1 MSSDTP
7 MMRQYKRIKQSH
19 TDSILFFRLGDFY
32 EMFLSDAKEASSI
45 LNLTLTKRHN
55 IPMCGIPYHAA
66 HGYIARLLK
75 AGKKIAICEQTK
87 MPENGK
93 GIAEREVVEV
103 ITPGTVVDED
113 FLEKDKN
120 NYLLAAGIC
129 KKHLSLS
136 YTDLSTGEFFTSSFP
151 AEQAVEIM
159 KRELLRLSPGEVL
172 VQQSMLEDNDALAR
186 LFGEQD
192 HLPVNRFPDWN
203 FDIENS
209 VRLLKDQ
216 FKLHSLKGFG
226 IEDDDPAVYSCGIIL
241 EYLADTAKSLLPHIR
256 NLRIVNDND
265 YLSLD
270 ESSLR
275 NLEINGNLQDGS
287 KRYSLIEVLDHTR
300 TAMGAR
306 KLKSWL
312 LHPLLKIE
320 EIQSRQQKVEFLYHN
335 QMLLSGISGNLSGIL
350 DLERLS
356 SRVAM
361 DKAHAKD
368 LLAVRNSLSSSF
380 ELCALLSEWEAVTGP
395 GTLSEDSL
403 KDAGKVHSILI
414 DSIDEDPSILLTEGR
429 LIKPGYDKELDR
441 LRGLKQ
447 HSKQI
452 LADYLEQEKTES
464 GITSLKIRYNK
475 IIGYFLEVT
484 KTNLNLV
491 PDHFIRR
498 QSLVSAERFT
508 TDRLIELE
516 SNLNSASEKAVELE
530 KNLFIG
536 IRNSVKEKI
545 QTLLAVSEYIS
556 IIDCFS
562 SFATAATKYGYVKP
576 VITDSDV
583 INIKNGRHP
592 VVEANIPSGE
602 FIPNSLN
609 LDASAYNFALITGPN
624 MAGKSTYLRQNA
636 LIILMAQ
643 TGSFIPAD
651 SADIGIVDKIFCRVG
666 ASDNL
671 ARGESTFLVEMN
683 ETANILNS
691 ATSRSLVI
699 MDEVGRGTG
708 TNDGLAIAWAVS
720 EYLLEKICSKTLFAT
735 HYHELT
741 HLEHK
746 KLTNL
751 SLDVIEND
759 EEIIFLKRIKEGPA
773 DASYGIHV
781 AGLAGLPSAVISR
794 AIDIQNQLEQDGK
807 QSTSISIKKNK
818 VKQQTIELFS
828 DEEMIKGELLSF
840 DLDNSTPL
848 QALNLLSRWQNN
860 LKNKK

>member
-1 MSSDTP
+1 M
-7 MMRQYKRIKQSH
+7 
-19 TDSILFFRLGDFY
+19 GDFY

-45 LNLTLTKRHN
+45 LNLTLTKRHGV
-55 IPMCGIPYHAA
+55 PMCGIPYHAA

-75 AGKKIAICEQTK
+75 AGKKIAVCEQIK
-87 MPENGK
+87 LPENGK
-93 GIAEREVVEV
+93 GIAERGVVEV

-113 FLEKDKN
+113 FLEKNKN
-120 NYLLAAGIC
+120 NYLFAAGIY
-129 KKHLSLS
+129 KKHLSIA
-136 YTDLSTGEFFTSSFP
+136 YTDLSTGEFFASKFP
-151 AEQAVEIM
+151 ASQCTEIM

-172 VQQSMLEDNDALAR
+172 IQQSLLEDNDAVAR
-186 LFGEQD
+186 LFSEQN

-209 VRLLKDQ
+209 SRLLCDQ

-226 IEDDDPAVYSCGIIL
+226 IDDDDPAVFSCGIIL

-256 NLRIVNDND
+256 NLRIINDSD
-265 YLSLD
+265 FLSLD

-275 NLEINGNLQDGS
+275 NLEITGNLQDGS
-287 KRYSLIEVLDHTR
+287 RRYSLLEVLDNTR

-312 LHPLLKIE
+312 LHPLLNPD
-320 EIQSRQQKVEFLYHN
+320 EIKSRQQKVDFLYHN
-335 QMLLSGISGNLSGIL
+335 QILLSGLSGKLSGIL

-368 LLAVRNSLSSSF
+368 LLAVRNSLQSSS
-380 ELCALLSEWEAVTGP
+380 ELSELLHEWDGGPVT
-395 GTLSEDSL
+395 LDSETEQKVKEIYSL
-403 KDAGKVHSILI
+403 LEET
-414 DSIDEDPSILLTEGR
+414 IDEDPSILLTEGR
-429 LIKPGYDKELDR
+429 LIKAGYDDELDR

-447 HSKQI
+447 HSKEI
-452 LADYLEQEKTES
+452 LADYLEQEKTDS
-464 GITSLKIRYNK
+464 GISALKIRYNK

-484 KTNLNLV
+484 KSNLNLV

-516 SNLNSASEKAVELE
+516 SNLNSASENAVELE
-530 KNLFIG
+530 KTLFLK
-536 IRNSVKEKI
+536 IRDSIKEEI
-545 QTLLAVSEYIS
+545 NALLAVSEYVAV
-556 IIDCFS
+556 IDCFA
-562 SFATAATKYGYVKP
+562 SFASAATKYGYVKP
-576 VITDSDV
+576 EITDSDQ

-602 FIPNSLN
+602 FVPNSLN
-609 LDASAYNFALITGPN
+609 LDSGKYNFALITGPN
-624 MAGKSTYLRQNA
+624 MAGKSTYLRQSA

-651 SADIGIVDKIFCRVG
+651 SAEIGIVDKIFCRVG

-691 ATSRSLVI
+691 ATARSLVI

-708 TNDGLAIAWAVS
+708 TNDGLSIAWAVS
-720 EYLLEKICSKTLFAT
+720 EYLLEKLGSKTLFAT

-741 HLEHK
+741 LLEHPN
-746 KLTNL
+746 LINL

-759 EEIIFLKRIKEGPA
+759 EGIIFLKRIKEGPA

-781 AGLAGLPSAVISR
+781 AGLAGLPAEVIGRAVE
-794 AIDIQNQLEQDGK
+794 IQRQLESVDRQGK
-807 QSTSISIKKNK
+807 GKTAPKKTSADSKH
-818 VKQQTIELFS
+818 TELFS
-828 DEEMIKGELLSF
+828 TEEMIKGELLTI
-840 DLDNSTPL
+840 DINKSTPL
-848 QALNLLSRWQNN
+848 EALNILSRWQSE

>member
-1 MSSDTP
+1 
-7 MMRQYKRIKQSH
+7 
-19 TDSILFFRLGDFY
+19 
-32 EMFLSDAKEASSI
+32 
-45 LNLTLTKRHN
+45 
-55 IPMCGIPYHAA
+55 MCGIPYHAA

-87 MPENGK
+87 MPEGGK

-113 FLEKDKN
+113 FLEKDRN
-120 NYLLAAGIC
+120 NYLLSAGVYR
-129 KKHLSLS
+129 KHLSVC
-136 YTDLSTGEFFTSSFP
+136 YTDLSTGDFYASKFP
-151 AEQAVEIM
+151 AENCVEIM
-159 KRELLRLSPGEVL
+159 KRELLRLAPGEVL
-172 VQQSMLEDNDALAR
+172 IQQSLLEDNDEVAR
-186 LFGEQD
+186 LFQQQD
-192 HLPVNRFPDWN
+192 HLPVSRFPDWN

-209 VRLLKDQ
+209 ASLLLRQ
-216 FKLHSLKGFG
+216 FGIHSLKGFG
-226 IEDDDPAVYSCGIIL
+226 IDDDDPAIFSCGVIL
-241 EYLADTAKSLLPHIR
+241 AYLADTAKSMLPHIR
-256 NLRIVNDND
+256 SLCIIRDSD
-265 YLSLD
+265 FLSLD

-275 NLEINGNLQDGS
+275 NLEISANLQDGS
-287 KRYSLIEVLDHTR
+287 RRYSLLEVLDKTK

-312 LHPLLKIE
+312 LHPLLDPDAIR
-320 EIQSRQQKVEFLYHN
+320 SRQSKVEFLYHN
-335 QMLLSGISGNLSGIL
+335 QILLSGLTEKLSGIL
-350 DLERLS
+350 DIERLS
-356 SRVAM
+356 SRIAV

-368 LLAVRNSLSSSF
+368 LLAVRNSLGSAG
-380 ELCALLSEWEAVTGP
+380 ELGGLLSGWDDGPEMLSAADSKEADEIYSL
-395 GTLSEDSL
+395 LS
-403 KDAGKVHSILI
+403 DA
-414 DSIDEDPSILLTEGR
+414 IDEDPSVLLTEGR
-429 LIKPGYDKELDR
+429 LIKKGYNKDLDR
-441 LRGLKQ
+441 LRSLKKD
-447 HSKQI
+447 SKEI

-464 GITSLKIRYNK
+464 GINSLKIRYNK

-491 PDHFIRR
+491 PEHFIRR

-530 KNLFIG
+530 KTLFLEVRG
-536 IRNSVKEKI
+536 SVKQKI
-545 QTLLAVSEYIS
+545 CTLLAVSDWVAV
-556 IIDCFS
+556 IDCFA
-562 SFATAATKYGYVKP
+562 SFASAATRYGYVKP
-576 VITDSDV
+576 VISGKNF

-602 FIPNSLN
+602 FVPNSLN
-609 LDASAYNFALITGPN
+609 LDEDSFNFALITGPN

-651 SADIGIVDKIFCRVG
+651 SAEIGIVDKIFCRVG

-691 ATSRSLVI
+691 ATPRSLVI

-708 TNDGLAIAWAVS
+708 TNDGLSIAWAVS
-720 EYLLEKICSKTLFAT
+720 EHLLDKIRSKTLFAT

-741 HLEHK
+741 RLEHER
-746 KLTNL
+746 LTNL
-751 SLDVIEND
+751 SLDVIENN
-759 EEIIFLKRIKEGPA
+759 EQIIFLKRVKEGPA

-781 AGLAGLPSAVISR
+781 AALAGLPREVIGR
-794 AIDIQNQLEQDGK
+794 AAEIQQHLESGNGQTKTVPGK
-807 QSTSISIKKNK
+807 AELQKLKG
-818 VKQQTIELFS
+818 VELFS
-828 DEEMIKGELLSF
+828 AEEMIKGELLSL

-848 QALNLLSRWQNN
+848 QALKTLYRWKEEVGQGSG
-860 LKNKK
+860 NKFRR

>member
-1 MSSDTP
+1 
-7 MMRQYKRIKQSH
+7 MRQYKRIKQSH

-75 AGKKIAICEQTK
+75 AGKKIAVCEQVK
-87 MPENGK
+87 MPVDGK

-120 NYLLAAGIC
+120 NYLLAAGIY
-129 KKHLSLS
+129 KKHLSLA
-136 YTDLSTGEFFTSSFP
+136 YTDLSTGEFFTAKFP
-151 AEQAVEIM
+151 AEQSVEIM
-159 KRELLRLSPGEVL
+159 KRELLRLSPGEIL
-172 VQQSMLEDNDALAR
+172 IQQSMLEDNDAVAR
-186 LFGEQD
+186 LFNEQD
-192 HLPVNRFPDWN
+192 HIPINRFPDWN
-203 FDIENS
+203 FDIDNS
-209 VRLLKDQ
+209 SRLLKDQ
-216 FKLHSLKGFG
+216 FKLQSLKGFG

-256 NLRIVNDND
+256 NLRIMNDSD

-275 NLEINGNLQDGS
+275 NLEIIGNLQDRS
-287 KRYSLIEVLDHTR
+287 KRYSLLEVLDHTH

-312 LHPLLKIE
+312 LHPLLKVD
-320 EIQSRQQKVEFLYHN
+320 EIQSRQKKVDFLYHN
-335 QMLLSGISGNLSGIL
+335 QILLSGLTGKLSGIL

-368 LLAVRNSLSSSF
+368 LLAVRNSLLSST
-380 ELCALLSEWEAVTGP
+380 ELSELLKEWDNLYGP
-395 GTLSEDSL
+395 GTLEAETVEKVKKIYSL
-403 KDAGKVHSILI
+403 LNET
-414 DSIDEDPSILLTEGR
+414 IDEDPSILFTEGR
-429 LIKPGYDKELDR
+429 LIKADYNAELDK
-441 LRGLKQ
+441 LRDLKQ
-447 HSKQI
+447 HSKKI
-452 LADYLEQEKTES
+452 LSEYLEQEKTES

-484 KTNLNLV
+484 KTNLHLV
-491 PDHFIRR
+491 PEHFIRR
-498 QSLVSAERFT
+498 QSLVSSERFT

-516 SNLNSASEKAVELE
+516 SNLNSASENAVELE
-530 KNLFIG
+530 RNLFFD
-536 IRNSVKEKI
+536 IRNSVKNDI
-545 QTLLAVSEYIS
+545 QTLLSVSEYVS
-556 IIDCFS
+556 VIDCFS
-562 SFATAATKYGYVKP
+562 SFASAATKYGYVKP
-576 VITDSDV
+576 VISENNI

-609 LDASAYNFALITGPN
+609 LDTDKYNFALITGPN

-643 TGSFIPAD
+643 IGSFIPAD
-651 SADIGIVDKIFCRVG
+651 SAEIGVVDKIFCRVG

-691 ATSRSLVI
+691 ATARSLVI

-708 TNDGLAIAWAVS
+708 TNDGLSIAWAVS

-741 HLEHK
+741 TLEHP
-746 KLTNL
+746 KLNNL

-759 EEIIFLKRIKEGPA
+759 KEIIFLKRIKEGPA

-781 AGLAGLPSAVISR
+781 AGLAGLPAEVIGR
-794 AIDIQNQLEQDGK
+794 AADIQKQLEKGENHNG
-807 QSTSISIKKNK
+807 STTRKNPS
-818 VKQQTIELFS
+818 KQQTVELFS
-828 DEEMIKGELLSF
+828 EEEMIRGELLSI
-840 DLDNSTPL
+840 DINNSTPL
-848 QALNLLSRWQNN
+848 QALNILSRWQNN
-860 LKNKK
+860 LKKNK

>member
-1 MSSDTP
+1 

-32 EMFLSDAKEASSI
+32 EMFLTDAKEASSI
-45 LNLTLTKRHN
+45 LNITLTKRHN

-75 AGKKIAICEQTK
+75 AGKKIALCEQIK
-87 MPENGK
+87 LPEGGK

-120 NYLLAAGIC
+120 NYLLSAGIY
-129 KKHLSLS
+129 KKHLSIA
-136 YTDLSTGEFFTSSFP
+136 YTDLSTGEFFASKFPSS
-151 AEQAVEIM
+151 QCLEIL

-172 VQQSMLEDNDALAR
+172 IQQSMLEDNDAIAR

-192 HLPVNRFPDWN
+192 RLPVNRFPDWN
-203 FDIENS
+203 FDIDNS
-209 VRLLKDQ
+209 ARLLKDQ

-226 IEDDDPAVYSCGIIL
+226 IEDDDPAVFSCGIIL
-241 EYLADTAKSLLPHIR
+241 EYLSDTARSRLPHIR
-256 NLRIVNDND
+256 NLRVINDND
-265 YLSLD
+265 YLSID

-275 NLEINGNLQDGS
+275 NLEITGNLQDGS
-287 KRYSLIEVLDHTR
+287 RRYSLLEVLDNTR

-312 LHPLLKIE
+312 LRPLLKID
-320 EIQSRQQKVEFLYHN
+320 EIQSRQDKVEFLYHN
-335 QMLLSGISGNLSGIL
+335 QILLSELTGNLSGIL

-356 SRVAM
+356 SRIAM

-368 LLAVRNSLSSSF
+368 LLSVRNSLKSCF
-380 ELCALLSEWEAVTGP
+380 ELCSLLSEWKTSAGHGIPDAETLDEAELVF
-395 GTLSEDSL
+395 SL
-403 KDAGKVHSILI
+403 LQEA
-414 DSIDEDPSILLTEGR
+414 IDEDPSVLLTEGR
-429 LIKPGYDKELDR
+429 LIKKDYNAELDR

-447 HSKQI
+447 HSKKI
-452 LADYLEQEKTES
+452 LSEYLEKEREES
-464 GITSLKIRYNK
+464 GISSLKIRYNK
-475 IIGYFLEVT
+475 IIGYFLDVT
-484 KTNLNLV
+484 KTNLSLV

-498 QSLVSAERFT
+498 QSLVSSERYT

-516 SNLNSASEKAVELE
+516 SDLNSASENAVELE
-530 KNLFIG
+530 KSLFLE

-545 QTLLAVSEYIS
+545 QTLLSVSEWVS
-556 IIDCFS
+556 VVDCFS
-562 SFATAATKYGYVKP
+562 SFALAATKYGYIKP
-576 VITDSDV
+576 VISDSDV
-583 INIKNGRHP
+583 INIHNGRHP

-602 FIPNSLN
+602 FIPNSLK
-609 LDASAYNFALITGPN
+609 LDTKEYNFALITGPN

-683 ETANILNS
+683 ETAYILNS

-720 EYLLEKICSKTLFAT
+720 EYLLDKICSKTLFAT

-741 HLEHK
+741 KLEHT

-751 SLDVIEND
+751 SLDVIENED
-759 EEIIFLKRIKEGPA
+759 GIIFLKRIKEGPA

-781 AGLAGLPSAVISR
+781 AGLAGLPAVVIRRAVDIQEQLESGESRHSAVPI
-794 AIDIQNQLEQDGK
+794 
-807 QSTSISIKKNK
+807 KNK
-818 VKQQTIELFS
+818 KIQQHAVELFS
-828 DEEMIKGELLSF
+828 DEEMIKGEILSV
-840 DLDNSTPL
+840 DLNNSTPL
-848 QALNLLSRWQNN
+848 QALNMLTRWQEK
-860 LKNKK
+860 LLNKK